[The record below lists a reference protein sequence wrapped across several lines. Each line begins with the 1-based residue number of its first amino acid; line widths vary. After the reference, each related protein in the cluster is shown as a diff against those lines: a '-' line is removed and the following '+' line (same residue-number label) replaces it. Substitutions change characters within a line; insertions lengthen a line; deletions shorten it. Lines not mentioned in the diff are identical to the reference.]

1 MRALAKVPEVAFAI
15 IAFHAQQSVEK
26 SLKAVMAVGGITFPR
41 THSLEELYCLLVEAG
56 YAVPIS
62 VDLLMNLTPYAVST
76 RYDIDS
82 QNLIDGNQAEIAV
95 SLALEWATLHL
106 EQVKK

>member
-1 MRALAKVPEVAFAI
+1 MTPLEDARRQVARDFVTLAERDAIAMRALAKVPEVAFAI

-41 THSLEELYCLLVEAG
+41 THSLEELYRLLLEAG

-62 VDLLMNLTPYAVST
+62 VDLLMNLT
-76 RYDIDS
+76 RR
-82 QNLIDGNQAEIAV
+82 
-95 SLALEWATLHL
+95 
-106 EQVKK
+106 